1 MGSGRCVVFLAGRDG
16 EKVLL
21 LARFSGSPVTE
32 SLDTTVLMKAVA
44 PLCGGDGG
52 GTTMVAQGGGVDV
65 NGIPRLLDAVRT
77 MRAGYGDVCRVS
89 GTPRAD
95 GEAPGFPSAGRG
107 GSETV
112 R

>member
-21 LARFSGSPVTE
+21 PARFSGSPVTG

-52 GTTMVAQGGGVDV
+52 GTTMVAQGGGWLIRICFPELPANTSAASREVPDF
-65 NGIPRLLDAVRT
+65 RLNHTRNPGPGS
-77 MRAGYGDVCRVS
+77 RIGPAGAIVWLG
-89 GTPRAD
+89 
-95 GEAPGFPSAGRG
+95 
-107 GSETV
+107 
-112 R
+112 